1 MKKTCRCC
9 LERRNQGRS
18 RLLDQT
24 DQPGGDLRKLC
35 WNSWK
40 LSKIYQ
46 KVSRVLWLRSD
57 IAENFQRH
65 SSLPTKNLTSF
76 SYQVLRQLMT
86 AIIFII
92 QIVNNYLNND
102 LHSEYCSE
110 DIIKVSQH
118 LQTPKEITNTKEK
131 GGTNILDKPCVT
143 IDTARKRIYVR
154 SFGSNFSPNPRT
166 EKSTSI
172 PPLWD
177 EQRFVVMIW
186 PLVFKRWIALSTTKI
201 YPVDNAIGFPNT
213 YALHSDLSGG

>member
-1 MKKTCRCC
+1 MF

-24 DQPGGDLRKLC
+24 DQPGGDLSKLC

-46 KVSRVLWLRSD
+46 KVTRVLWLRSD

-65 SSLPTKNLTSF
+65 PSLPTKNLRSF

-86 AIIFII
+86 AIIFKI
-92 QIVNNYLNND
+92 QIINNYLDND
-102 LHSEYCSE
+102 FHSKYCSE

-118 LQTPKEITNTKEK
+118 LQTPKEIKNTKVK
-131 GGTNILDKPCVT
+131 GGTNILDKACLT
-143 IDTARKRIYVR
+143 IDTATKRIYVT
-154 SFGSNFSPNPRT
+154 SFGSNFSPNSRT
-166 EKSTSI
+166 RKSTSI
-172 PPLWD
+172 PPPWD
-177 EQRFVVMIW
+177 EQPCVVLTW

-201 YPVDNAIGFPNT
+201 YPVDNVIGFPNT
-213 YALHSDLSGG
+213 SPLHSDLSGG

>member
-1 MKKTCRCC
+1 MV

-24 DQPGGDLRKLC
+24 DQPGGDLSKLC

-46 KVSRVLWLRSD
+46 KVTRVLWLRSD

-65 SSLPTKNLTSF
+65 PSLPTKNLRSF

-86 AIIFII
+86 AIIFKI
-92 QIVNNYLNND
+92 QIINNYLDND
-102 LHSEYCSE
+102 FHSKYCSE

-118 LQTPKEITNTKEK
+118 LQTPKEIQNIKQK
-131 GGTNILDKPCVT
+131 GGTKILDKPCVT
-143 IDTARKRIYVR
+143 IDTARKRIYVIN
-154 SFGSNFSPNPRT
+154 FGSNFFPNSRT

-172 PPLWD
+172 PPPWD
-177 EQRFVVMIW
+177 EQPYVVMTW
-186 PLVFKRWIALSTTKI
+186 PLLFKRWIALFTTKI
-201 YPVDNAIGFPNT
+201 YPVDNVISFPNT
-213 YALHSDLSGG
+213 YPLHSDLSGG